1 MAMIGSARAQTA
13 KSDDLTADAP
23 VAGVRTTTATLAA
36 VVQEATERSATFR
49 RLVTMIGATDGIV
62 YVEEGRCGHS
72 TRACLVAVTAAGPNR
87 ILRVVVDARRGEW
100 DLMGSIGYELQHAI
114 EVLGSP
120 KVTSTAA
127 MHLFY
132 LRESHSTG
140 DRFETAAAV
149 RAGQDVRSEV
159 RRDAPVP
166 AAR

>member
-1 MAMIGSARAQTA
+1 MRPDSLDVYATQRPSGDKRGLHSENGVVTNGS
-13 KSDDLTADAP
+13 
-23 VAGVRTTTATLAA
+23 GVRFP
-36 VVQEATERSATFR
+36 S
-49 RLVTMIGATDGIV
+49 
-62 YVEEGRCGHS
+62 S
-72 TRACLVAVTAAGPNR
+72 
-87 ILRVVVDARRGEW
+87 LRVVVDARRGEW
-100 DLMGSIGYELQHAI
+100 DLMRSIGHERQHAI

-127 MHLFY
+127 MHFFY